1 MINQYNSNG
10 IIPIHQVS
18 EMMSFKSINTTMK
31 WLETNSVKIHRIS
44 NKKYVFEIDILSEI
58 DKLQV
63 KELKKRYP
71 EKWIEMY
78 RTIATN
84 PKVCELVLLQVG
96 NEPLERTSYTMVKLK
111 NKKELFVS
119 YYNVFYLILY
129 SI

>member
-1 MINQYNSNG
+1 MLNQYNSNG

-18 EMMSFKSINTTMK
+18 EMMNFKSINTTMK

-63 KELKKRYP
+63 IELKKRYP

-96 NEPLERTSYTMVKLK
+96 NERLERTSYTMVKLK
-111 NKKELFVS
+111 NKKEEDLLKQLLS
-119 YYNVFYLILY
+119 
-129 SI
+129 

>member
-1 MINQYNSNG
+1 M
-10 IIPIHQVS
+10 IPIHQVS

-31 WLETNSVKIHRIS
+31 WLEINGVKIHRVS

-84 PKVCELVLLQVG
+84 PKVCELVLLQIG
-96 NEPLERTSYTMVKLK
+96 DEPIQNSKYTMVKVK
-111 NKKELFVS
+111 NKKEEELLKQLLS
-119 YYNVFYLILY
+119 
-129 SI
+129 

>member
-18 EMMSFKSINTTMK
+18 EMMRFKSINTTMK

-111 NKKELFVS
+111 NKKEEDLLKQLLS
-119 YYNVFYLILY
+119 
-129 SI
+129 

>member
-1 MINQYNSNG
+1 MINQFNSTG
-10 IIPIHQVS
+10 MIPIHQVS

-31 WLETNSVKIHRIS
+31 WLEINGVKIHRVS

-84 PKVCELVLLQVG
+84 PKVCELVLLQIG
-96 NEPLERTSYTMVKLK
+96 DEPIQNSKHTMVKVK
-111 NKKELFVS
+111 NKKEEELLKQLLS
-119 YYNVFYLILY
+119 
-129 SI
+129 

>member
-1 MINQYNSNG
+1 MINQFNSTG
-10 IIPIHQVS
+10 MIPIHQVS

-31 WLETNSVKIHRIS
+31 WLEINGVKIHRVS

-84 PKVCELVLLQVG
+84 PKVCELVLLQIG
-96 NEPLERTSYTMVKLK
+96 DEPIQNSKYTMVKVK
-111 NKKELFVS
+111 NKKEEELLKQLLS
-119 YYNVFYLILY
+119 
-129 SI
+129 